1 MTKIEN
7 LLYSKKI
14 FWILTIFLFISF
26 LFILVFNIFSFD
38 PIYGYDAEAHFSYI
52 DHFSRYL
59 PREISFP
66 NQYESREFFNPP
78 LPYIIPS
85 IAQVICRNVISS
97 SNFLEDCR
105 PIYSKSSQV
114 FQTLIYLVTLFINM
128 SICNKLSKNNK
139 FFNFNYM
146 ILVFL
151 LAVNYRTISMIRGEP
166 YILFFMS
173 ILFYYFL
180 KISDKNFDYKS
191 VDIFIFGLI
200 IGFLALSRQ
209 WAFLLFP
216 SFFIV
221 YFLID
226 KMYRNNFSKFISLS
240 FIIGFIF
247 SGWFYFY
254 LYFEYGSFTAFNK
267 EKMPFSFYNQ
277 PLSFYFSSF
286 EDFNLLF
293 EKPIRPNFS
302 NQLIPILYS
311 DLWGDYWGYFV
322 FTSRFTDIGR
332 NQLLIGDYLAR
343 VNIVSLIPTLFLLVS
358 FMKLRK
364 NPEKKVFINYL
375 FFSVIIS
382 FFGYLWFLISY
393 PEFPTGDT
401 IKATYIIQMFNI
413 LVLLGSFK
421 LDEIKKK
428 NKKLYTSLIILF
440 LIVYVHNYSS
450 YLSHFPISF

>member
-1 MTKIEN
+1 
-7 LLYSKKI
+7 
-14 FWILTIFLFISF
+14 
-26 LFILVFNIFSFD
+26 
-38 PIYGYDAEAHFSYI
+38 
-52 DHFSRYL
+52 
-59 PREISFP
+59 
-66 NQYESREFFNPP
+66 
-78 LPYIIPS
+78 
-85 IAQVICRNVISS
+85 
-97 SNFLEDCR
+97 
-105 PIYSKSSQV
+105 
-114 FQTLIYLVTLFINM
+114 M
-128 SICNKLSKNNK
+128 S
-139 FFNFNYM
+139 
-146 ILVFL
+146 
-151 LAVNYRTISMIRGEP
+151 T
-166 YILFFMS
+166 
-173 ILFYYFL
+173 LFYYFL

-364 NPEKKVFINYL
+364 NSEKKVFINYL

>member
-1 MTKIEN
+1 MKIVDF
-7 LLYSKKI
+7 LYSKKI
-14 FWILTIFLFISF
+14 IWYLTIFLFISL
-26 LFILVFNIFSFD
+26 LFILVFNILSFD
-38 PIYGYDAEAHFSYI
+38 PIYGYDAEAHLNYI

-66 NQYESREFFNPP
+66 NQNESREFFNPP
-78 LPYIIPS
+78 LPYINPS
-85 IAQVICRNVISS
+85 IAQVICRNIISS
-97 SNFLEDCR
+97 SNFLEDCQ
-105 PIYSKSSQV
+105 PIYTKSSQV
-114 FQTLIYLVTLFINM
+114 FQTIIYLITLFINM
-128 SICNKLSKNNK
+128 SICNKLTKNKK
-139 FFNFNYM
+139 FFSFNYL
-146 ILVFL
+146 ILISL

-173 ILFYYFL
+173 LLFYYFL
-180 KISDKNFDYKS
+180 KISDKNFDYKF
-191 VDIFIFGLI
+191 VEIFIFGLI

-216 SFFIV
+216 SFLIV
-221 YFLID
+221 YFYID
-226 KMYRNNFSKFISLS
+226 KKYRNNFYKFISLS

-254 LYFEYGSFTAFNK
+254 LFFEYGSFTAFNK
-267 EKMPFSFYNQ
+267 EITPFRLSNQ

-286 EDFNLLF
+286 ADLNLIF

-332 NQLLIGDYLAR
+332 NQMLIGDYLAR
-343 VNIVSLIPTLFLLVS
+343 VNMFSLAPSLFFLMS
-358 FMKLRK
+358 FIKFRK
-364 NPEKKVFINYL
+364 NSEKKVFVTYL
-375 FFSVIIS
+375 FYSIIVS

-413 LVLLGSFK
+413 FVLLGAFK
-421 LDEIKKK
+421 LDEIKK
-428 NKKLYTSLIILF
+428 NNHKLYTSLIILF